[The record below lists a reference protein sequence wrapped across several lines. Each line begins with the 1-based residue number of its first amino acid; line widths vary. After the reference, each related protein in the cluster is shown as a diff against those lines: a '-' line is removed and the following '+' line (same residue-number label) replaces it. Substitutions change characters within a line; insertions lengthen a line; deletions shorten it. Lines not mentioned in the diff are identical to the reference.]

1 MHAIYDCL
9 RAHSTHVLADQN
21 EDSLFSWNAFIVGH
35 TQLSALN
42 SRCHSSAT
50 ILCLHQNLSSSPS
63 VSHRPSQGIPICT
76 IFLILLQT
84 GEICLDILKDAWA
97 PVWTLKSAYRN
108 HWLCWIT
115 PRPRARSTAVQAL
128 LTSQSTAIDS
138 SPHAGNLIRCDD
150 RRGFFCTPA
159 WSRGMRSIVSVVRF
173 FASRS
178 GILTQSVSLIG
189 NHSFLRFGVFISK
202 VPMHG
207 LTSLITSRESITR
220 APGEAR
226 RLARRRQLFRAVAC
240 HGLLFG

>member
-1 MHAIYDCL
+1 MKTAYFPGML
-9 RAHSTHVLADQN
+9 SSLVTFNYLLSTLDVTPAQ
-21 EDSLFSWNAFIVGH
+21 LFS
-35 TQLSALN
+35 
-42 SRCHSSAT
+42 
-50 ILCLHQNLSSSPS
+50 
-63 VSHRPSQGIPICT
+63 VSTKTCVHHPVCKGIPICT

-115 PRPRARSTAVQAL
+115 PRPQARSTAVQAL
-128 LTSQSTAIDS
+128 LASQSTAIDS

-178 GILTQSVSLIG
+178 GILPQSVSLIG
-189 NHSFLRFGVFISK
+189 SHSFLRFGVFISK

-240 HGLLFG
+240 HDMLFG